1 MWWCCSD
8 SSADVVFVASGI
20 AGALVCVL
28 AGTGRGVNN
37 GVSGVAAFL
46 NYVDTGANQG
56 CECWWL
62 VLLLLAFLGLLFT

>member
-46 NYVDTGANQG
+46 NYVDTGAN
-56 CECWWL
+56 
-62 VLLLLAFLGLLFT
+62 